1 MRGSETPAALI
12 QVKHQFFDMLSS
24 APKEY
29 LDTESCLEDTSLQQ
43 ESLKIQNVVDTDGKL
58 KGTSLI
64 LTEEMTSLVKEV
76 NKEKSRPSRQK
87 EMMGKIVR
95 MIQLPES
102 GLGVIT
108 SEEGFPS
115 TAVAESLLL

>member
-29 LDTESCLEDTSLQQ
+29 LDRVMLEDTSLQQ

-95 MIQLPES
+95 MIQLLES

-115 TAVAESLLL
+115 TAVAESLLP